1 MRMAGLVAVL
11 ALSMAGPA
19 TADQTDPRLDGL
31 FEKLKSAHEEDE
43 AVGTANEIWKLWFT
57 YRDQDVASQ
66 LQEAVTAKEAGDMD
80 RALELVNKVVE
91 RAPDFAEAWN
101 QRAIIYYNVGYFDA
115 SLRDVEETL
124 KLEPRHFGAL
134 SGRGM
139 CYLGLR
145 SPDEALSAF
154 EEALYVHPWLTT
166 ARSYAATLREREEIR
181 RRNGIG
187 DVNG

>member
-1 MRMAGLVAVL
+1 MRVVVA
-11 ALSMAGPA
+11 ALSLLMVGAA
-19 TADQTDPRLDGL
+19 AADQTEPGLGPL
-31 FEKLKSAHEEDE
+31 FEKLKAAREEEE
-43 AVGTANEIWKLWFT
+43 AVGTANEIWKLWFR
-57 YRDQDVASQ
+57 YRDPEIEKA
-66 LQEAVTAKEAGDMD
+66 LQAAVTAKESGDMN
-80 RALELVNKVVE
+80 RALELVNQVVE

-145 SPDEALSAF
+145 APDEALGAF

-166 ARSYAATLREREEIR
+166 ARAYAQTLREREEIR

-187 DVNG
+187 VDGTSG

>member
-1 MRMAGLVAVL
+1 MRVVVAAI
-11 ALSMAGPA
+11 ALLLAGP
-19 TADQTDPRLDGL
+19 TWADQTEPGLGPL
-31 FEKLKSAHEEDE
+31 FEKLKAAREETE
-43 AVGTANEIWKLWFT
+43 AVSTANEIWKLWFR
-57 YRDQDVASQ
+57 YRDPAIEKL
-66 LQEAVTAKEAGDMD
+66 LQSAVTAKESGDMD
-80 RALELVNKVVE
+80 RALELVNQVV
-91 RAPDFAEAWN
+91 RQAPDFAEAWN

-139 CYLGLR
+139 CFLGLR

-166 ARSYAATLREREEIR
+166 ARTYAQTLRERAEIR
-181 RRNGIG
+181 RRNGV
-187 DVNG
+187 DVEDTHG